1 MAGLKGSAM
10 IKDKQYEALR
20 RVAIMGN
27 GGSGKTRLARALS
40 LYLDRAPVHLDDVYW
55 EPGPHGDG
63 IARDKAIVI
72 EEVRELSLTS
82 GWIIEGVYGWLIN
95 VILPRATT
103 LVFLDLPEDECI
115 ANIKARGKQ
124 RGESDE
130 SFQELL
136 DWVSKYRE
144 RRNNWNS
151 FESHLRMFEE
161 FPNEKVRLRSRTEIL
176 EYLDR
181 LADR

>member
-1 MAGLKGSAM
+1 MT
-10 IKDKQYEALR
+10 KDKKYEDLR

-27 GGSGKTRLARALS
+27 GGSGKTWLARQLS
-40 LYLDRAPVHLDDVYW
+40 LLLDRAPVHLDDIYW
-55 EPGPHGDG
+55 QPGPHGNG

-72 EEVRELSLTS
+72 EEIRELSLTS
-82 GWIIEGVYGWLIN
+82 GWIIEGVYGWVIN

-115 ANIKARGKQ
+115 ANIRARGKQ
-124 RGESDE
+124 GGETDA
-130 SFQELL
+130 SFEELI
-136 DWVSKYRE
+136 DWASKYRE

-161 FPNEKVRLRSRTEIL
+161 FPNEKVRLRSRTEVF
-176 EYLDR
+176 EYLDKMTAR
-181 LADR
+181 

>member
-1 MAGLKGSAM
+1 MAGLWGRTM
-10 IKDKQYEALR
+10 IKDKEFEALR

-27 GGSGKTRLARALS
+27 GGSGKTRLARQLS
-40 LYLDRAPVHLDDVYW
+40 LCLDRAPVHLDDIYW
-55 EPGPHGDG
+55 QPGPHGAG

-72 EEVRELSLTS
+72 EEIRELSLTS
-82 GWIIEGVYGWLIN
+82 RWIIEGVYGWLIN

-103 LVFLDLPEDECI
+103 LIFLDLPEDECI

-124 RGESDE
+124 RGENDE
-130 SFQELL
+130 SFEELI

-161 FPNEKVRLRSRTEIL
+161 FSNEKVRLTGRTEIL

>member
-1 MAGLKGSAM
+1 MT
-10 IKDKQYEALR
+10 KDKQYEDLR

-27 GGSGKTRLARALS
+27 GGSGKTWLARQLS
-40 LYLDRAPVHLDDVYW
+40 LLLDRAPVHLDDVYW
-55 EPGPHGDG
+55 QPGQHGSG

-72 EEVRELSLTS
+72 EEIRELSLTS
-82 GWIIEGVYGWLIN
+82 EWIIEGVYGWLIN
-95 VILPRATT
+95 VSLPRATT

-124 RGESDE
+124 RGENDE
-130 SFQELL
+130 SFEELIV
-136 DWVSKYRE
+136 WVSKYRE

-161 FPNEKVRLRSRTEIL
+161 FPNEKVRLKGRTETL

-181 LADR
+181 LTDR